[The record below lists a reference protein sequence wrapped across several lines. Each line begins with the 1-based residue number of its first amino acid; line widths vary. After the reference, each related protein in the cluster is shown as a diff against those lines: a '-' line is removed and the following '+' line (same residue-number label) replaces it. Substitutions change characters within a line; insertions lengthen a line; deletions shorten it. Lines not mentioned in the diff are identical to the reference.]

1 MNSRATKRGL
11 GTRPVVVA
19 VVLLGSLLAR
29 GALAQQQVGNYASR
43 AVAGRSVVVTGAS
56 GEKIRIT
63 PYGDYIVRIQ
73 VAKNGET
80 FYADDRY
87 HMVERHDWPG
97 SLTVGETASSLTLT
111 TAASDGVSLSLA
123 KQPMRFAFSVKNQ
136 TAALLNEGSGVTW
149 SGNTVNESFSA
160 TTDEHFA
167 GLGHLLHGHIDKL
180 DRRGTS
186 LKVTAGSEGAL
197 IA

>member
-1 MNSRATKRGL
+1 MNRRATKRGL

-97 SLTVGETASSLTLT
+97 SLTVAESTSSLTLT
-111 TAASDGVSLSLA
+111 TAAADGVSISLA
-123 KQPMRFAFSVKNQ
+123 KQPMRLAFSLKGQ
-136 TAALLNEGSGVTW
+136 SAALLNEGGGVTW
-149 SGNTVNESFSA
+149 SGNTVNEAFTS

-180 DRRGTS
+180 DRKGT
-186 LKVTAGSEGAL
+186 
-197 IA
+197 